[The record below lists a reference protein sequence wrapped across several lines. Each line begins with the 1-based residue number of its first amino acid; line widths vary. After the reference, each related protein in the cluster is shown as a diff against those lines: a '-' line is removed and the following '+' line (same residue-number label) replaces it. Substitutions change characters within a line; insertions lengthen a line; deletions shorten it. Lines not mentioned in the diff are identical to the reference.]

1 MEQSEDRVSKR
12 KKAYEYIKGVV
23 CNMVGAPM
31 SISDAELANIL
42 GGTIELKDELHALRE
57 GKLNPFP
64 RLVNAFKEFV
74 GPTIPESTIDAYLVD
89 PFKAD

>member
-12 KKAYEYIKGVV
+12 KKACEYIKRVV

-31 SISDAELANIL
+31 SVSDAKLADIL
-42 GGTIELKDELHALRE
+42 GGTIELKDELHALCE
-57 GKLNPFP
+57 GKLDPFP

-74 GPTIPESTIDAYLVD
+74 GQTIPESTIDAYLVD
-89 PFKAD
+89 PFKTN